1 MYHLFQVRPDRPGHR
16 AHLRQDGLHRPAGRV
31 QAEAVQIAE
40 LQRAQL
46 PPSQPHSSVWV
57 FWYKLAFSDGV
68 QTKREHL
75 LRSFEGNHENLASLV
90 SEHFDVLSIIK
101 TCATSFDGKK
111 IWEMVQKWTVSSD
124 VSILLYPLTG

>member
-40 LQRAQL
+40 LQL
-46 PPSQPHSSVWV
+46 PSSQPHSSVWV
-57 FWYKLAFSDGV
+57 FWCKLAFSDGV

-90 SEHFDVLSIIK
+90 SGHFDVLSIIK
-101 TCATSFDGKK
+101 TCATSFDREENMGDGS
-111 IWEMVQKWTVSSD
+111 KWTVSSD